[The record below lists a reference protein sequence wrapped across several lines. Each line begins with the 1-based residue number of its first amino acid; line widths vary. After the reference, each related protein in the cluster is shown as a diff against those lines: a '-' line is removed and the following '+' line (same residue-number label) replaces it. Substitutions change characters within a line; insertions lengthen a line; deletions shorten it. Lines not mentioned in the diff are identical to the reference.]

1 MRVCIVFELVM
12 YKDFYLLNEYFWV
25 GFVENSILNDLL
37 VVCVMYLEKYV
48 LGIFFNKE
56 IVIEIY

>member
-1 MRVCIVFELVM
+1 M

-37 VVCVMYLEKYV
+37 VVFVMYLEKYV